1 VRRQAAVPIPQ
12 LAAGSG
18 LTVWYTRRL
27 IRGQQEV
34 MALAGALGVEPGELL
49 KPVEGRMRLSI
60 TR

>member
-1 VRRQAAVPIPQ
+1 MPIPQ